1 MKNLFNTVQ
10 LIGHLGQKP
19 EIFTLE
25 TGRMVARVSLATNE
39 QYYSSS
45 GEKVNNTS
53 WHNLVAWDKKANFLE
68 KYFAKGNRV
77 LVHGRIATRQYEDKN
92 GIKRNVTEVIV
103 SDLMKFDKSEVEY

>member
-1 MKNLFNTVQ
+1 MQ
-10 LIGHLGQKP
+10 IIGHLGQKP

-103 SDLMKFDKSEVEY
+103 SDLMKFDKSEV